1 MGTDD
6 ADGVVAQIDRV
17 RRTWLDALGRGA
29 LDELV
34 SMVTEDV
41 VFLPAN
47 SPPVVG
53 QEPLRELYATLLSRF
68 RIRQDVTVS
77 ETLVDGPVAYEWG
90 HQTFTMYPR
99 RGGPPVS
106 VHGYGMAIYRQGTDG
121 EWRFARAISNLAP
134 SDLASRGR
142 GASPTRRSTP
152 ASPTDGPGHP

>member
-6 ADGVVAQIDRV
+6 ADDVVV
-17 RRTWLDALGRGA
+17 RINQVRQAWLDALDRGA

-53 QEPLRELYATLLSRF
+53 REPLRELYATLLSRF
-68 RIRQDVTVS
+68 RIQQDVTVS
-77 ETLVDGPVAYEWG
+77 ETLVHGLVAYEWG
-90 HQTFTMYPR
+90 HQTFTMSPH

-106 VHGYGMAIYRQGTDG
+106 VHGYGMAIYRRGNDG
-121 EWRFARAISNLAP
+121 EWRLARAISNLAP
-134 SDLASRGR
+134 SDPAPVGHVAA
-142 GASPTRRSTP
+142 GTR
-152 ASPTDGPGHP
+152 